1 MPAWLNG
8 ALRAALQAGWAWLAA
23 AAAAKGVDLP
33 DDSPAWLDAAAA
45 ATVLGAVVAAIQWA
59 ERRSDATWYGR
70 LLRRLARVAML
81 GFRPAIYPKLP
92 VGYVP
97 PKT

>member
-8 ALRAALQAGWAWLAA
+8 ALRAALQAVWAWLVA

-45 ATVLGAVVAAIQWA
+45 AGVLGAIVGAVQWL
-59 ERRSDATWYGR
+59 ERRSNATLIGR
-70 LLRRLARVAML
+70 FGRWLAKVAML
-81 GFRPAIYPKLP
+81 GLRPAAYPKLP
-92 VGYVP
+92 PGYMP
-97 PKT
+97 PKL